1 MHKKKAEDIIK
12 NHKTEKSDIYKN
24 MMLFYTEKE
33 VLSGEDIF
41 DSLGLKEALHPTFA
55 DYQQDA
61 KQVLD
66 FLNQIC
72 TYSREKKLNMSD
84 GIREFLNGV
93 ALGTIESPEDTQE
106 SAEKEEAGGRVKLMT
121 LHASKGLEFDT
132 VFIIG
137 VNPGLLPI
145 RCSSFDQEEEER
157 RLFFVGITRAR
168 NHLELSYYTNPGE
181 PGVLGSY
188 SNYLKMIRRN
198 YLSGKKYAVMKKSGQ
213 ILKN

>member
-1 MHKKKAEDIIK
+1 MHKKKKAEDIIK

-41 DSLGLKEALHPTFA
+41 DSLGLKEALHPTSA

-84 GIREFLNGV
+84 GTGIPKWD
-93 ALGTIESPEDTQE
+93 GTRNNRKSRGYARVCGERKKQA
-106 SAEKEEAGGRVKLMT
+106 AE
-121 LHASKGLEFDT
+121 
-132 VFIIG
+132 
-137 VNPGLLPI
+137 
-145 RCSSFDQEEEER
+145 
-157 RLFFVGITRAR
+157 
-168 NHLELSYYTNPGE
+168 
-181 PGVLGSY
+181 
-188 SNYLKMIRRN
+188 
-198 YLSGKKYAVMKKSGQ
+198 
-213 ILKN
+213 

>member
-1 MHKKKAEDIIK
+1 
-12 NHKTEKSDIYKN
+12 
-24 MMLFYTEKE
+24 MLFYTEKE

-41 DSLGLKEALHPTFA
+41 DSLGLKEALHPTSA

-84 GIREFLNGV
+84 GIREFLNGM

-132 VFIIG
+132 VFVIEADEG
-137 VNPGLLPI
+137 
-145 RCSSFDQEEEER
+145 SSPYKKAVTDEEIEEER
-157 RLFFVGITRAR
+157 RLFYVAMTRAKR
-168 NHLELSYYTNPGE
+168 KLIISYVKEKNGKDMTPSRFVSELLFD
-181 PGVLGSY
+181 V
-188 SNYLKMIRRN
+188 
-198 YLSGKKYAVMKKSGQ
+198 
-213 ILKN
+213 